1 MVWRSARRGVRG
13 ADIYR
18 RTNRRA
24 DQTSVPASETTVV
37 TALTAGR
44 SKRAVV
50 DPRRA
55 DVDRADVPQAA
66 VANAH
71 PRPVVAN
78 ARPPNS
84 DEDSAEV
91 ESPEARPSVE

>member
-13 ADIYR
+13 ADVYR

-50 DPRRA
+50 EG
-55 DVDRADVPQAA
+55 AA
-66 VANAH
+66 V
-71 PRPVVAN
+71 RCQ
-78 ARPPNS
+78 AR
-84 DEDSAEV
+84 EV
-91 ESPEARPSVE
+91 FFLGLPALV